1 VSAAQPTDPVRED
14 EQARLLAQTEFGAPV
29 VLEAGAGTGKTT
41 ALVARIVVWLLGEGW
56 LRAASQLSQSTSADE
71 ALREAR
77 VAARAISR
85 VVAITF
91 TEAAAAE
98 MATRVGEALHR
109 IAQAQAPPEG
119 VEPSLLPPAAERTRR
134 AAALDEVLDQLVV
147 RTIHAFCR
155 RLLAAHPLEAG
166 VHPHF
171 EVDAELT
178 TRDEVVRECV
188 EAAFRQ
194 AYGAPGNPAFLELAR
209 RGKGPAELEQAL
221 AALVE
226 AGVSAEA
233 LDQNPFTP
241 VRIRS
246 FQQSLGEAIERFR
259 RADNGRLGLSRGAK
273 SRAVV
278 DLLDETLARASALCS
293 GQPIELERFVAWAG
307 QVWPEALE
315 RMARWGQA
323 SGGLSQSEQDALGG
337 DQAAVRSAAQALVPL
352 LRHLTALDLPLFNA
366 ARRALHPLLSAA
378 QREMRAR
385 GAVTYSALLRDARDL
400 LVSHPEVAANVRMG
414 MDQLLVDEFQDTDQ
428 LQCDVIRVLALEGE
442 AGDRPGL
449 FLVGDPKQS
458 IFGWRSADLAAYDS
472 FVDEVRAC
480 GGTVRRLCVNYRS
493 RACILEEVDR
503 VIEPLM
509 TECRGVQPRFQ
520 RLVSSAK
527 RSALPASETRRFA
540 PVEHW
545 VPVGFDGVPRAPCK
559 TSAREARE
567 IEAKALAQDLVE
579 LHHVHG
585 VAWPRIGVLLRSLVE
600 VDVYLDALRA
610 AGVPYDVAADR
621 SYYQRREIIEAAAL
635 VRCVLDPNDHLAL
648 LCHLRSASV
657 GVPDA
662 ALIPLWTRGFP
673 ALLSGLDGTC
683 ERTLERV
690 LVCIAEAA
698 AALPRELPG
707 IERIPGWEVSLEAAV
722 TQLAAL
728 RAGFESE
735 PVDVFVQRLRTL
747 TLIEA
752 TESARTLGR
761 YRVANLDRFF
771 RKLASRLAEEGDR
784 AVVLRALRSDLAAR
798 REIDDGC
805 SSPAQLDAVSILSI
819 HRAKGLDFDH
829 VYLMDLH
836 KGAPR
841 GFEQKTETV
850 FHDGRSELCL
860 LGAPS
865 LGFHAVCAE
874 REIREA
880 AERVRT
886 LYVAMTRARE
896 RLVLAGLRSPFTA
909 SAAEK
914 SHAGLLESRAGQA
927 VDLSALARDAAAGS
941 SGFVDAS
948 DVRWVFPQLV
958 AGAGPSI
965 EGTRPDLDGVFDVSA
980 ILAQSKGLEAGRVV
994 AARYMSRPLR
1004 GPASEQAHEALRE
1017 LFERGEGA
1025 EPESAPSGPP
1035 QAEDA
1040 QPRAVGTAVHR
1051 ALEQMDFNAEPAQ
1064 ELARLEQVMRAAIS
1078 GVVAPALCETT
1089 LARAR
1094 ELLQRFA
1101 AGPLHARLRACADQI
1116 VAREL
1121 PLLLPPM
1128 DRECGPVGFVAGA
1141 IDLVY
1146 RDPDTHELVVA
1157 DYKTDDVSVSLPE
1170 QRAARVRAY
1179 SEQGRVYVRAVSEAL
1194 ALPRLPR
1201 FELWFL
1207 GVGQIETVPIDQGVR
1222 ILGA

>member
-1 VSAAQPTDPVRED
+1 VRED
-14 EQARLLAQTEFGAPV
+14 EQARLLAQTEFRASV
-29 VLEAGAGTGKTT
+29 ILEAGAGTGKTT
-41 ALVARIVVWLLGEGW
+41 ALVARIVVWLLGDGW
-56 LRAASQLSQSTSADE
+56 LRAASQLPQGTSADE
-71 ALREAR
+71 ASRDAR
-77 VAARAISR
+77 VAARAVSR

-98 MATRVGEALHR
+98 MATRVGQALHR
-109 IAQAQAPPEG
+109 IAQEQALPEG
-119 VEPSLLPPAAERTRR
+119 VEPSLLPPAAERARR

-188 EAAFRQ
+188 EAAFRE
-194 AYGAPGNPAFLELAR
+194 AYGAPDAPVFLELAR

-221 AALVE
+221 GTLVE
-226 AGVSAEA
+226 AGVSPEA
-233 LDQNPFTP
+233 LGEDPFAP
-241 VRIRS
+241 ARIRS
-246 FQQSLGEAIERFR
+246 FKHCLAEAIERFR

-278 DLLDETLARASALCS
+278 DLLEKTLARVSALGS
-293 GQPIELERFVAWAG
+293 GQAIDLEGFVAWAG
-307 QVWPEALE
+307 QVWPEVLE
-315 RMARWGQA
+315 RMVRWGQA
-323 SGGLSQSEQDALGG
+323 SGGFNQSEQDALGS

-352 LRHLTALDLPLFNA
+352 LRHLTALDLPLFDA
-366 ARRALHPLLSAA
+366 ARRALHPLLCAA
-378 QREMRAR
+378 HREMRAR
-385 GAVTYSALLRDARDL
+385 GAVTYSALLRGARDL
-400 LVSHPEVAANVRMG
+400 LVNHPEVAANVRMG
-414 MDQLLVDEFQDTDQ
+414 IDQLLVDEFQDTDQ
-428 LQCDVIRVLALEGE
+428 LQCDVIREVALEGE
-442 AGDRPGL
+442 AWDRPGL

-458 IFGWRSADLAAYDS
+458 IFGWRSADLGAYDG
-472 FVDEVRAC
+472 FVDEVKAC

-493 RACILEEVDR
+493 TPPILGEVDR

-509 TECRGVQPRFQ
+509 KECRGVQPRFQ

-527 RSALPASETRRFA
+527 RSTLPIETGRFA

-545 VPVGFDGVPRAPCK
+545 VPVAFDRVLRSPCK
-559 TSAREARE
+559 TSAHDARE
-567 IEAKALAQDLVE
+567 IEAQALARDLVE
-579 LHHVHG
+579 LHHGHG

-635 VRCVLDPNDHLAL
+635 VRCVLDPFDHLAL

-673 ALLSGLDGTC
+673 ALLSALDGTC
-683 ERTLERV
+683 ERALERV
-690 LVCIAEAA
+690 IGCIAEAA
-698 AALPRELPG
+698 AATPDDVPG
-707 IERIPGWEVSLEAAV
+707 IERIPGWEVSLQAAV
-722 TQLAAL
+722 TQLGAL
-728 RAGFESE
+728 RACFENE
-735 PVDVFVQRLRTL
+735 PVDVFVRRLRAL

-771 RKLASRLAEEGDR
+771 RKLASRLAEQGDR
-784 AVVLRALRSDLAAR
+784 AVVLRALRSDLAGR
-798 REIDDGC
+798 REIDDGS

-841 GFEQKTETV
+841 GFEEKTETV

-865 LGFHAVCAE
+865 LGFHAVFAE

-909 SAAEK
+909 SATEK
-914 SHAGLLESRAGQA
+914 SHATLLESRAGEA
-927 VDLSALARDAAAGS
+927 VDLSALAREAAAGS
-941 SGFVDAS
+941 SGFVDVS
-948 DVRWVFPQLV
+948 NVRWVFPQLV
-958 AGAGPSI
+958 ADAGPAS
-965 EGTRPDLDGVFDVSA
+965 EGTRPELDAVFNASA
-980 ILAQSKGLEAGRVV
+980 ILSQSEQLEAGRVA
-994 AARYMSRPLR
+994 AARYMLRPLR
-1004 GPASEQAHEALRE
+1004 GAASEQAHEALRE
-1017 LFERGEGA
+1017 GFERGEGA
-1025 EPESAPSGPP
+1025 EPESTASALPR
-1035 QAEDA
+1035 AEDA
-1040 QPRAVGTAVHR
+1040 LPRAVGTAVHR

-1064 ELARLEQVMRAAIS
+1064 ELERLEPVMRAALS
-1078 GVVAPALCETT
+1078 GVVAAGLYETT

-1094 ELLQRFA
+1094 ELLRRFA
-1101 AGPLHARLRACADQI
+1101 AGPLHARLRACADRI

-1121 PLLLPPM
+1121 PLLLPAM
-1128 DRECGPVGFVAGA
+1128 DRERGPVGFVAGA
-1141 IDLVY
+1141 VDLVY

-1157 DYKTDDVSVSLPE
+1157 DYKTDDVSLPE
-1170 QRAARVRAY
+1170 DRSARVRAY
-1179 SEQGRVYVRAVSEAL
+1179 SEQGRVYVHAVSEAL
-1194 ALPRLPR
+1194 ALLCSPR

-1207 GVGQIETVPIDQGVR
+1207 GVGQIETVPIDPGVR
-1222 ILGA
+1222 MLGA